1 MRRLVLLAALAAGQP
16 ALAQQSPGAV
26 AILLR
31 QAESWLR
38 QDRPDLAALSVE
50 RALNAEPRNADA
62 LALSARIESA
72 RGNREAAGRAVAR
85 LRESGASA
93 EQVTAA
99 EGALRAGNLDRN
111 ALEEARRLAR
121 ENRPAEAAARY
132 RSLFGGNPPPA
143 YALEYFQALSAA
155 PATAEEGRRGLER
168 LGSGPGADPR
178 AQLAAAQ
185 GLTYQP
191 ASRAEGIRRLQS
203 LAERPDIGAEARAAW
218 RQALAWSAGDPA
230 FQAAFDAYLRRY
242 PDDTELRARAML
254 ARPDPAGT
262 ARQEGFQALE
272 AGGTRD
278 AARRFESILAA
289 NPQDSDALGGLGLV
303 RLREGR
309 AAEARRLLEQAI
321 AANPANRANWQRAL
335 DGALYSEELAEGRAA
350 LRANRLDAAED
361 AARRARGRDAEDT
374 TDADVLLGEIAL
386 RRNDGAGAEQRFR
399 AALARRPGFAPAQQ
413 GLNAALRAQ
422 GRLAELPRVAAP
434 AAAPAP
440 SGGTAPTGLRAE
452 AARATDPGVQV
463 ALLRGALDSAP
474 NDPWLR
480 LDLARALRRAGRTGE
495 ARAVA
500 EEAARGGSA
509 DALYAAA
516 LFAEEDGRPGDAE
529 AFLNRIPAGSRNADM
544 QRLAGRL
551 RSQREVA
558 TASAG
563 LRAGGPE
570 SRTALLTLATR
581 PDPTGST
588 GAAVIRAFGDAGDN
602 FGAAEAA
609 RVATAANRTAGA
621 AHRIAIAGALLGAG
635 LDAQAEALM
644 AGVEASG
651 NVTPDQRRAVAQL
664 RAGLAIRASDRLN
677 AAGNQAQGFEA
688 LRPVLSGDPANAD
701 ANLALARLYQG
712 ARQPAEA
719 LRVAEAV
726 LQRDP
731 RNADARAGAI
741 QAAISA
747 GDRQRAEALLRE
759 AQALAPRD
767 ARTLLL
773 EARVAR
779 GFGDETRARAL
790 LEQAQ
795 AQRQAELGLPA
806 LPQAGAPLP
815 TLAGP
820 LENPFARGTR
830 TAVAAPSPAPADRLS
845 REIAQELALAREDT
859 APIGA
864 FLANGRIRSGSPG
877 LDRLQEFGA
886 GAEGSIAAP
895 GIGGRLTARVQSVTL
910 QSGNLGGDA
919 ATVNRFGT
927 NALGGTPARPNGDAS
942 GVMLNLA
949 YARGD
954 WLRADVGTSPL
965 GFRESTVVGALEL
978 APRLSD
984 FLRLRVTGERRNI
997 TDSVLAYAG
1006 LKDGR
1011 SGAFWGNVVRSGG
1024 RAQLEFPIG
1033 AGGAYVGGG
1042 YAQYAGTNVQDNTR
1056 IEAGAGFSYP
1066 IIRQQ
1071 GAELLAGLDL
1081 VYFGFDRNL
1090 REFTFGQGGYFSP
1103 QQYFAV
1109 NIPVDYRGRSG
1120 NLAWRLG
1127 GTVGYGTYRED
1138 SSPLFPADAGM
1149 QRAVEARARTDSTVQ
1164 ARLPDRSRSGIVTG
1178 VRGELDVN
1186 LTPDLS
1192 LAGAVRFDKAPQ
1204 YDETQV
1210 TLRLRNRF

>member
-1 MRRLVLLAALAAGQP
+1 MRRLALLAALVAAAP
-16 ALAQQSPGAV
+16 AIAQEAPGAA

-31 QAESWLR
+31 QAENWLR
-38 QDRPDLAALSVE
+38 QDRADLAALSVE
-50 RALNAEPRNADA
+50 RALVADPRSADA
-62 LALSARIESA
+62 LLLQTRIEA
-72 RGNREAAGRAVAR
+72 VRGNREAAGRAIAR
-85 LRESGASA
+85 LREAGATP
-93 EQVTAA
+93 EQLRAA
-99 EGALRAGNLDRN
+99 EGALRAGSLDRA
-111 ALEEARRLAR
+111 ALEQARSLAR
-121 ENRPAEAAARY
+121 EGRAAEAAARY
-132 RSLFGGNPPPA
+132 RALFGGDPPPA
-143 YALEYFQALSAA
+143 YALEYFQALAAA
-155 PATAEEGRRGLER
+155 PATAEEGRRGLDR
-168 LGSGPGADPR
+168 LANAPGADPR
-178 AQLAAAQ
+178 AQLAVAQ
-185 GLTYQP
+185 AQTFAP
-191 ASRAEGIRRLQS
+191 ASRAEGVRRLQA
-203 LAERPDIGAEARAAW
+203 LAERPDVGTEARAAW

-230 FQAAFDAYLRRY
+230 FQPAIEAYLRRF

-254 ARPDPAGT
+254 ARPDPGAT
-262 ARQEGFQALE
+262 TRQEGFQALE
-272 AGGTRD
+272 AGAARD
-278 AARRFESILAA
+278 AARRFEGLLAT
-289 NPQDSDALGGLGLV
+289 NPQDADALGGLGLV

-309 AAEARRLLEQAI
+309 ATEARRLLEQAI
-321 AANPANRANWQRAL
+321 AANPAGRANWQRAL

-350 LRANRLDAAED
+350 FRAGRLDAAED
-361 AARRARGRDAEDT
+361 AARRARSREADDV

-386 RRNDGAGAEQRFR
+386 RRNDAAGAEQRFR

-434 AAAPAP
+434 ASGPA
-440 SGGTAPTGLRAE
+440 APTGLRAE

-463 ALLRGALDSAP
+463 ALLRGALESAP
-474 NDPWLR
+474 TDPWLR
-480 LDLARALRRAGRTGE
+480 LDLARALRRAGRSGE

-500 EEAARGGSA
+500 EEAARGGTA
-509 DALYAAA
+509 DGLYAAA
-516 LFAEEDGRPGDAE
+516 LFAEEDGRPGDAG
-529 AFLNRIPAGSRNADM
+529 AFLNRIPAGSRTADM
-544 QRLAGRL
+544 QRLGTRL
-551 RSQREVA
+551 AAQREVA
-558 TASAG
+558 TAAAR
-563 LRAGGPE
+563 LRAGGPD
-570 SRTALLTLATR
+570 SRNALLTLAAR
-581 PDPTGST
+581 PDPTGGT
-588 GAAVIRAFGDAGDN
+588 GAAVVRAFGDAGDS

-609 RVATAANRTAGA
+609 RIATAANRLAGPG
-621 AHRIAIAGALLGAG
+621 HRIALAGAMLSAG
-635 LDAQAEALM
+635 LDAEAEALL
-644 AGVEASG
+644 AGVEAAG

-664 RAGLAIRASDRLN
+664 RAGLAVRTSDRLN

-701 ANLALARLYQG
+701 ANLALARLFQG

-731 RNADARAGAI
+731 RNAEARAGAI

-747 GDRQRAEALLRE
+747 GDRQRAESLLRE

-767 ARTLLL
+767 ARTLVL

-820 LENPFARGTR
+820 LENPFARGAR
-830 TAVAAPSPAPADRLS
+830 PAVAAAPLPADRLS
-845 REIAQELALAREDT
+845 REIAQELALVREDT
-859 APIGA
+859 APLGS
-864 FLANGRIRSGSPG
+864 FLANGRIRSGTAG
-877 LDRLQEFGA
+877 LDRLQEFGG

-895 GIGGRLTARVQSVTL
+895 GIGGRLTARVQAVTL

-919 ATVNRFGT
+919 ATLNRFGT
-927 NALGGTPARPNGDAS
+927 NALGGTAARPSGDAS
-942 GVMLNLA
+942 GVMVGLG
-949 YARGD
+949 YTRGD
-954 WLRADVGTSPL
+954 WLRAEIGTSPL
-965 GFRESTVVGALEL
+965 GFRESTAVGMLEL

-984 FLRLRVTGERRNI
+984 SLRLRVTGERRNV
-997 TDSVLAYAG
+997 TDSLLSYAG
-1006 LKDGR
+1006 VRDPR

-1024 RAQLEFPIG
+1024 RAQLEVPVG
-1033 AGGAYVGGG
+1033 AGGIYLGGG
-1042 YAQYAGTNVQDNTR
+1042 WAQYAGTNVQDNTR
-1056 IEAGAGFSYP
+1056 VEAGAGFSYP
-1066 IIRQQ
+1066 VIRQQ

-1109 NIPVDYRGRSG
+1109 NVPVDYRGRSG

-1127 GTVGYGTYRED
+1127 GSVGYGTYRED
-1138 SSPLFPADAGM
+1138 ASPLFPTDAGM
-1149 QRAVEARARTDSTVQ
+1149 QRAVEARARTDATVQ

-1192 LAGAVRFDKAPQ
+1192 LLGAVRFDKAPQ
-1204 YDETQV
+1204 FDETQV

>member
-1 MRRLVLLAALAAGQP
+1 MRRLALLAALVAAAP
-16 ALAQQSPGAV
+16 AMAQEAPGAA

-31 QAESWLR
+31 QAENWLR
-38 QDRPDLAALSVE
+38 QDRADLAALSVE
-50 RALNAEPRNADA
+50 RALVADPRSADA
-62 LALSARIESA
+62 LLLQARIEA
-72 RGNREAAGRAVAR
+72 QRGNREAAGRAVAR
-85 LRESGASA
+85 LREAGANP
-93 EQVTAA
+93 EQLRAA
-99 EGALRAGNLDRN
+99 EGALRASTLDRA
-111 ALEEARRLAR
+111 ALEQARTLAR
-121 ENRPAEAAARY
+121 EGRAAEAAARY
-132 RSLFGGNPPPA
+132 RALFGGDPPPA
-143 YALEYFQALSAA
+143 YALEYFQALAAA
-155 PATAEEGRRGLER
+155 PATAEEGRRGLDR
-168 LGSGPGADPR
+168 LANAPGADPR
-178 AQLAAAQ
+178 AQLAVAQ
-185 GLTYQP
+185 AQTFAP
-191 ASRAEGIRRLQS
+191 ASRAEGVRRLQA
-203 LAERPDIGAEARAAW
+203 LADQPAVAAEARAAW

-230 FQAAFDAYLRRY
+230 FAPAIEAYLRRF

-254 ARPDPAGT
+254 ARPDPGAA

-272 AGGTRD
+272 AGAARD
-278 AARRFESILAA
+278 AARRFEGLIAA
-289 NPQDSDALGGLGLV
+289 NPQDADALGGLGLV

-321 AANPANRANWQRAL
+321 AANPAGRANWQRAL

-350 LRANRLDAAED
+350 FRAGRLDAAED
-361 AARRARGRDAEDT
+361 AARRARGREAEDV

-386 RRNDGAGAEQRFR
+386 RRNDAAGAEGRFR
-399 AALARRPGFAPAQQ
+399 AALARRPGFSPAQQ

-434 AAAPAP
+434 TGPA
-440 SGGTAPTGLRAE
+440 APTGLRAE

-463 ALLRGALDSAP
+463 ALLRGALEAAP

-480 LDLARALRRAGRTGE
+480 LDLARALRRTGRTGE

-500 EEAARGGSA
+500 EDGARAGTA
-509 DALYAAA
+509 DGLYAAA
-516 LFAEEDGRPGDAE
+516 LFAEEDARPGDAA
-529 AFLNRIPAGSRNADM
+529 AFLGRIPAAGRTADM
-544 QRLAGRL
+544 QRLGTRL
-551 RSQREVA
+551 AAQREVA
-558 TASAG
+558 TAAAR
-563 LRAGGPE
+563 LRAGGPD
-570 SRTALLTLATR
+570 SRTALLTLAAR

-588 GAAVIRAFGDAGDN
+588 GAAVVRAFGDAGDS
-602 FGAAEAA
+602 FGAAE
-609 RVATAANRTAGA
+609 GA
-621 AHRIAIAGALLGAG
+621 RIAIAANRLAGPAHRLALAGALLSAG
-635 LDAQAEALM
+635 LDAEAEALL
-644 AGVEASG
+644 AGVEATG
-651 NVTPDQRRAVAQL
+651 GVTPDQRRAAAQL
-664 RAGLAIRASDRLN
+664 RAGLAVRTSDRLN

-701 ANLALARLYQG
+701 ANLALARLFQG

-731 RNADARAGAI
+731 RNAEARAGAI
-741 QAAISA
+741 GAAISA
-747 GDRQRAEALLRE
+747 GDRQRAESLLRE

-767 ARTLLL
+767 ARTLVL

-820 LENPFARGTR
+820 LENPFARGAR
-830 TAVAAPSPAPADRLS
+830 PALASAAPLPADRLS
-845 REIAQELALAREDT
+845 REIAQELALVREDT
-859 APIGA
+859 APVGS
-864 FLANGRIRSGSPG
+864 FLANGRIRSGTAG
-877 LDRLQEFGA
+877 LDRLQEFGG

-895 GIGGRLTARVQSVTL
+895 GIGGRITARVQAVTL

-919 ATVNRFGT
+919 ATLNRFGT
-927 NALGGTPARPNGDAS
+927 NALGGAAARPSGDAS
-942 GVMLNLA
+942 GVMVGLG
-949 YARGD
+949 YTRGD
-954 WLRADVGTSPL
+954 WLRAEIGTSPL
-965 GFRESTVVGALEL
+965 GFRESTAVGLLEL
-978 APRLSD
+978 APRLTDS
-984 FLRLRVTGERRNI
+984 LRLRVTGERRNV
-997 TDSVLAYAG
+997 TDSLLSYAG
-1006 LKDGR
+1006 VRDGR
-1011 SGAFWGNVVRSGG
+1011 TGSFWGNVVRSGG
-1024 RAQLEFPIG
+1024 RAQLEFPVG
-1033 AGGAYVGGG
+1033 AGGIYLGGG
-1042 YAQYAGTNVQDNTR
+1042 WAQYAGTNVQDNTR
-1056 IEAGAGFSYP
+1056 VEAGAGFSYP

-1127 GTVGYGTYRED
+1127 GSVGYGTYRED
-1138 SSPLFPADAGM
+1138 ASPLFPTDAGM

-1192 LAGAVRFDKAPQ
+1192 LLGAVRFDKAPQ
-1204 YDETQV
+1204 FDETQV